1 MLEDGLSYPVRGEP
15 IGRLIIGGVLG
26 FLGFLILPLFALQ
39 GYLYKVLEGTING
52 ENKPPEFTN
61 WGELMAKGIGV
72 TVIGFVYS
80 VVPVVIWLVVT
91 GAFLGTGSAV
101 GGDAGGL
108 LAGLGALSML
118 LFIPVLLL
126 IYYLVP
132 AATAN
137 YAHEGDLMAAFSLGS
152 IADVVLS
159 GEYLLAVLMPIVIA
173 VLVFVVTFV
182 LMLTIIG
189 GVLIPFVQFYA
200 QVAIFRM
207 FGTAFASVKGR
218 SGTV

>member
-39 GYLYKVLEGTING
+39 GYLYKVLEGTIDG
-52 ENKPPEFTN
+52 EEQPPEFTN
-61 WGELMAKGIGV
+61 WGELVAKGIGV

-80 VVPVVIWLVVT
+80 IVPVVLWLVVT
-91 GAFLGTGSAV
+91 GAFVGTGTAV

-108 LAGLGALSML
+108 LAGLGVLSML
-118 LFIPVLLL
+118 LFVPVLLL

-137 YAHEGDLMAAFSLGS
+137 YAAEGNLLAAFSLGS

-159 GEYLLAVLMPIVIA
+159 GEYLLAVLMPIVMGI
-173 VLVFVVTFV
+173 LVFGVSFV
-182 LMLTIIG
+182 LTLTVIG
-189 GVLIPFVQFYA
+189 AVLIPFVQFYG

-207 FGTAFASVKGR
+207 FGSAFASVKGR
-218 SGTV
+218 DPVA